1 MIDAMHAVSHNAEM
15 KTCTKILLLSL
26 IQSYI
31 FCTTEMKTS
40 TIVEMLAVLV

>member
-1 MIDAMHAVSHNAEM
+1 MTDAVHAVSRIAEM

-31 FCTTEMKTS
+31 FCTTEIKTC
-40 TIVEMLAVLV
+40 TIVVLLAVLV